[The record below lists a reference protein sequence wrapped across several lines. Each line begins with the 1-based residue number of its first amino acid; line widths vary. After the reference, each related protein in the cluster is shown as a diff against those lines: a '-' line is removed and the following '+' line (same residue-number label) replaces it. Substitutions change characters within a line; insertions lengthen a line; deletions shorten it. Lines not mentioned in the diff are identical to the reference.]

1 MADKKTKIISIHS
14 YRGGTGKS
22 NTTANLAAQ
31 LAMMGKRVAMVD
43 TDIPSPGIHVLFG
56 LDEKNMGH
64 TLNQFLHG
72 ECKIEDV
79 GYSIGEHAEGGAP
92 GLGKLKDKALW
103 LLPASPNRDEISRI
117 LQHGYEVSLLNKGIQ
132 TFRKSFEL
140 DYVLIDTHP
149 GLNDETLLSIVIS
162 DLLIIILRPD
172 NQDFQGTAVTI
183 DVARSLDVANL
194 QILVNKALT
203 RYDPNQIKAQ
213 VENTYHAP
221 VLAVL
226 PLTEDVVDNAS
237 GDIFSLAH
245 PESEWSKKIKA
256 AAEALD
262 AQLNPA
268 KEK

>member
-1 MADKKTKIISIHS
+1 MTKIISIHS

-56 LDEKNMGH
+56 LSEDNMGH

-72 ECKIEDV
+72 ECSIEDV
-79 GYSIGEHAEGGAP
+79 GYSVGDNANNPAP
-92 GLGKLKDKALW
+92 DGSIATGRSKLKGKNLW
-103 LLPASPNRDEISRI
+103 LLPASPNRDEISKI
-117 LQHGYEVSLLNKGIQ
+117 LQNGYEVSLLNKGIQ
-132 TFRKSFEL
+132 TFRKAKNL
-140 DYVLIDTHP
+140 DFLFIDTHP
-149 GLNDETLLSIVIS
+149 GLNDETLLSIAIS

-172 NQDFQGTAVTI
+172 QQDFQGTSVTV

-194 QILVNKALT
+194 QILVNKALS
-203 RYDPNQIKAQ
+203 RYNLDQVKAE
-213 VENTYHAP
+213 VEQKYNTN

-237 GDIFSLAH
+237 ADIFSLAH
-245 PESEWSKKIKA
+245 PESEWSKRIIA
-256 AAEALD
+256 AAESLAS
-262 AQLNPA
+262 
-268 KEK
+268 

>member
-1 MADKKTKIISIHS
+1 MGTKIISIHS

-22 NTTANLAAQ
+22 NTTANLASQ

-56 LDEKNMGH
+56 LDEHNMGH
-64 TLNQFLHG
+64 TLNQFLHD
-72 ECKIEDV
+72 ECKIEEV
-79 GYSIGEHAEGGAP
+79 AYAIGEHTNDAP
-92 GLGKLKDKALW
+92 GRNHLKGKNLW
-103 LLPASPNRDEISRI
+103 LLPASPKQDEISRI
-117 LQHGYEVSLLNKGIQ
+117 LQHGYDVNLLNKGIQ
-132 TFRKSFEL
+132 TFRKSFNL
-140 DYVLIDTHP
+140 DYLFIDTHP
-149 GLNDETLLSIVIS
+149 GLNDETLLSIAIS

-172 NQDFQGTAVTI
+172 NQDFQGTSVTV
-183 DVARSLDVANL
+183 DVARKLDVSNL
-194 QILVNKALT
+194 RMLVNKALT
-203 RYDPNQIKAQ
+203 RYDPDQIKEQ
-213 VENTYHAP
+213 VEKAYGAP

-245 PESEWSKKIKA
+245 PENEWSKRIKT

-262 AQLNPA
+262 AQLNAP